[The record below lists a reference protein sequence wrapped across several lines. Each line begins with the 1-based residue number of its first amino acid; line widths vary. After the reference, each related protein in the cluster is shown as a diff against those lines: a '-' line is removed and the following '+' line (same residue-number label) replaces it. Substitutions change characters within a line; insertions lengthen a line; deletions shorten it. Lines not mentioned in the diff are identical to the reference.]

1 MVLDDPTLVKRE
13 KAAAERKRDWTRLQQ
28 LLDRLSRTRGSSRLT
43 DQELLELGR
52 LYRRAS
58 AELSHA
64 RAHGLDRSETER
76 LNHLVARAYAEIY
89 RTESAGW
96 RGFADFFRIELPAT
110 FRRHLRVFGLATGL
124 FLLGAFVAGAVV
136 LARPDVLES
145 IAPQAASIIDAI
157 GERHSGGRD
166 WLPADMRPLASSAI
180 MVNNIQVSFLAFAT
194 GILFGLG
201 TIYVLLY
208 NGAILGAIAAG
219 VSRTPASAD
228 FWAFV
233 APHGVLELPA
243 IFLAATAGL
252 LLGWALVDPGEY
264 TRGTALRLAG
274 REAVKLLMG
283 VIAMLIIAGLVEA
296 FVSPTLIPHEVKFG
310 VAIAL
315 SLLLWWYLLVR
326 PLPQSAA
333 APSTAGPAP

>member
-1 MVLDDPTLVKRE
+1 MVLDDSGFVKRE
-13 KAAAERKRDWTRLQQ
+13 KAAADAGPDWTRLQQ

-64 RAHGLDRSETER
+64 RAYGLDPSETER

-89 RTESAGW
+89 RTEATGW
-96 RGFADFFRIELPAT
+96 RGFIDFFRIELPAT
-110 FRRHLRVFGLATGL
+110 FRRHLRVFGLASGL
-124 FLLGAFVAGAVV
+124 FLLAASVAGAVV

-145 IAPQAASIIDAI
+145 IAPQAASIIEEI
-157 GERHSGGRD
+157 GERHTGSRD
-166 WLPADMRPLASSAI
+166 WLPADLRPLASSAI

-194 GILFGLG
+194 GILLGLG
-201 TIYVLLY
+201 TVYVLLY
-208 NGAILGAIAAG
+208 NGAILGAIATG
-219 VSRTPASAD
+219 ISRTPASGD

-243 IFLAATAGL
+243 IFVAATAGL

-274 REAVKLLMG
+274 REAIKLLMG
-283 VIAMLIIAGLVEA
+283 VIVILIVAGLVEA
-296 FVSPTLIPHEVKFG
+296 FISPTLLPHELKFG

-326 PLPQSAA
+326 PLPRSAV
-333 APSTAGPAP
+333 APPTAGPAP